1 MNLYEMSR
9 WTGAVEVEWALTSNR
24 LFTFIDADIRDNNSD
39 ETGCSGEYAF
49 YEKGRFLF
57 AFDDEDVDCEITGY
71 LTNGNTFQ
79 STLII
84 NNGKFAARVQ
94 AAYKNV
100 HNCDYA
106 VSYDLDGENL
116 VSQQWSTPLPFY
128 NFFNVLRDIQKMQK
142 KNPGIVF
149 RIYYNKHVVQQSNY
163 IPEEIIALLQ
173 EAPTAESGAIYI
185 PGIVCEWL
193 EF

>member
-39 ETGCSGEYAF
+39 ETGSSGEYAF

-57 AFDDEDVDCEITGY
+57 AFDDKDVDCEIMRH

-79 STLII
+79 ATLTI
-84 NNGKFAARVQ
+84 NNGENKAVVPVACKDP
-94 AAYKNV
+94 YK
-100 HNCDYA
+100 CDFS
-106 VSYDLDGENL
+106 VSYDMDREHLI
-116 VSQQWSTPLPFY
+116 SRAWSTQIYFL
-128 NFFNVLRDIQKMQK
+128 NLFNALRDIQRVHK
-142 KNPGIVF
+142 KYPGIVY
-149 RIYYNKHVVQQSNY
+149 RIYYRGHVAQQSNY
-163 IPEEIIALLQ
+163 IPDEIIALLQ
-173 EAPTAESGAIYI
+173 DAPTAEGGAVYI
-185 PGIVCEWL
+185 PRIVCEWL